1 MYGKGGALRAQVGR
15 MVKAKAAKRAKD
27 KADKAKAAKA
37 KTGKGK
43 GKAKGG
49 KMPKGLALRLLA
61 KRGRDADDDESMGK
75 DANA

>member
-43 GKAKGG
+43 GKGG

-61 KRGRDADDDESMGK
+61 RRGRGDEESMGK
-75 DANA
+75 DADA

>member
-43 GKAKGG
+43 AKGG

-61 KRGRDADDDESMGK
+61 KRGRDSDNDESMGK
-75 DANA
+75 DADA